1 MREYNQSYTDS
12 EWCHGFLDVMK
23 IKLKEGVG
31 H

>member
-12 EWCHGFLDVMK
+12 EWCHGLSGVMK
-23 IKLKEGVG
+23 IRLKEGVG